1 MAARKSKKPA
11 VVDQSPR
18 GVSRPTVADTAGD
31 ELGAAEMNRRVS
43 DALKRV
49 RKARDLSLDQLALKS
64 GVSRAALSQ
73 IEGGRTNPTLSVLW
87 KVAVGLGIPFPEL
100 LEMPESTD
108 AKIMRAGDAVALRS
122 ADGRME
128 SRLLSPGGATPSVE
142 VYELRF
148 APKGLHRSEPHSKG
162 TSETLVVLKGA
173 LRLSIDSTE
182 HELQTG
188 DTIFFRADLP
198 HAYENRGSQEAR
210 CLNIIHYERMP

>member
-1 MAARKSKKPA
+1 MAARKQKKIQA
-11 VVDQSPR
+11 ESAR
-18 GVSRPTVADTAGD
+18 SARPTVADTTGD

-43 DALKRV
+43 EALRRV

-87 KVAVGLGIPFPEL
+87 KVAVGLGIPFPAL
-100 LEMPESTD
+100 LEMPEASEP
-108 AKIMRAGDAVALRS
+108 KLMRSGDAVALRS

-128 SRLLSPGGATPSVE
+128 SGLVSPGGAQPAVE

-148 APKGLHRSEPHSKG
+148 APKGVHRSEPHGKG
-162 TSETLVVLKGA
+162 TSETLLVLKGA
-173 LRLSIDSTE
+173 MRLIVDGAE
-182 HELQTG
+182 HELMTG
-188 DTIFFRADLP
+188 DSIFFQADVP

-210 CLNIIHYERMP
+210 CINVLHYDRLG

>member
-1 MAARKSKKPA
+1 MAASKAKKVA
-11 VVDQSPR
+11 VVEKIRAPA
-18 GVSRPTVADTAGD
+18 RPTVAETSGD

-43 DALKRV
+43 EALKRV
-49 RKARDLSLDQLALKS
+49 RKARDLSLDQLALRS

-87 KVAVGLGIPFPEL
+87 KVAVGLGISFPEL
-100 LEMPESTD
+100 LEMPEGNEPRV
-108 AKIMRAGDAVALRS
+108 MRAGDAVALRS

-148 APKGLHRSEPHSKG
+148 AAKGLHRSEPHSRG
-162 TSETLVVLKGA
+162 TTETLVVLKGA
-173 LRLSIDSTE
+173 LRVTLEGSD
-182 HELQTG
+182 HELMTG
-188 DTIFFRADLP
+188 DTIFFAADVP

-210 CLNIIHYERMP
+210 CLNIIHYERMA